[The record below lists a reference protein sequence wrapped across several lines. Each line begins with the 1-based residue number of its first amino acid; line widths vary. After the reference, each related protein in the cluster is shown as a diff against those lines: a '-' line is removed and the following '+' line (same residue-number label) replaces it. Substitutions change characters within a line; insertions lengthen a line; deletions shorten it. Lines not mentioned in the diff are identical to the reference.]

1 MVTGDRGDAGCERS
15 GGHMVAVHTEQE
27 EQRSGTLSVVRAGRK
42 RRVESQVT
50 LCKVKGGGS
59 VGMEE
64 VKGLLDIRRVMRS
77 HCRWDLRNRIREVV

>member
-1 MVTGDRGDAGCERS
+1 MRKVRRSHGCSTHGTGRAALRHAIGCQ
-15 GGHMVAVHTEQE
+15 GWQE
-27 EQRSGTLSVVRAGRK
+27 KKGR
-42 RRVESQVT
+42 EVT